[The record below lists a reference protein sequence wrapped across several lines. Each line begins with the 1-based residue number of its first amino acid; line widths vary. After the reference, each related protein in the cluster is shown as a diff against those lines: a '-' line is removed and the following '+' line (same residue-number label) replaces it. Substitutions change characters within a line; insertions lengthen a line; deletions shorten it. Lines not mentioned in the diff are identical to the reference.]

1 MRRVLLAL
9 ALLTGIIFP
18 TGVLWSNNH
27 WATLLPAGDGKQ
39 ETQELCGS
47 CHNLQKIVLSRK
59 TPQEWERSVYD
70 MIARGAQI
78 FPDEAEKISKYLSTS
93 FPPGKDP
100 AQ

>member
-1 MRRVLLAL
+1 MRRVLVG
-9 ALLTGIIFP
+9 LTFTIAMAFP
-18 TGVLWSNNH
+18 TVPSWPNNH

-78 FPDEAEKISKYLSTS
+78 FPDEAEKITKYLSAS
-93 FPPGKDP
+93 FPPGKAP

>member
-1 MRRVLLAL
+1 MRRVLSVLSLVVAL
-9 ALLTGIIFP
+9 IFP
-18 TGVLWSNNH
+18 AAPLRPDDNWTK
-27 WATLLPAGDGKQ
+27 LLPAGDGKQ

-47 CHNLQKIVLSRK
+47 CHNLQKIVQSRK

-78 FPDEAEKISKYLSTS
+78 FPDEAEKITKYLSAS
-93 FPPGKDP
+93 FPPGKAP